1 VIKLELVLS
10 SILLIPYVNYILN
23 NCLLLLGTISSVGIR
38 ESASAK
44 IFSRPFI
51 CSMVNSNCDKNSN
64 HLALRRDTVALV
76 YMYVRATW
84 SVNIV
89 NLTPIKKC
97 LHRSRHWRIAT
108 YSRSVAE

>member
-1 VIKLELVLS
+1 MLS

-23 NCLLLLGTISSVGIR
+23 NFLLLLLGIISSVGIR

-51 CSMVNSNCDKNSN
+51 CSMVNSNWDKNSN

-76 YMYVRATW
+76 YM
-84 SVNIV
+84 
-89 NLTPIKKC
+89 
-97 LHRSRHWRIAT
+97 
-108 YSRSVAE
+108 